1 MRGSDWRFDSE
12 VQFLASRGYAVLQ
25 PAFRGSTGYGR
36 RHFEAGFKQWGRAMQ
51 DDLADATRWAIAQGH
66 ADPARICIAGASY
79 SGYATLM
86 GLARHPELFK
96 CGVNRMDVTD
106 SELMFSTAG
115 SGFNEETKRYGL
127 ARLVG
132 DPLADAQA
140 LKAASPLHNA
150 ALIKQ
155 PLIMAYG
162 AWDTRVPLVHGERLR
177 DALKPHNEQV
187 EWVGLR
193 QGRPR
198 PDPTRNMHRFLGSR
212 RTLFA
217 TPHRACQAVMRQAS
231 AA

>member
-1 MRGSDWRFDSE
+1 
-12 VQFLASRGYAVLQ
+12 
-25 PAFRGSTGYGR
+25 
-36 RHFEAGFKQWGRAMQ
+36 MQ